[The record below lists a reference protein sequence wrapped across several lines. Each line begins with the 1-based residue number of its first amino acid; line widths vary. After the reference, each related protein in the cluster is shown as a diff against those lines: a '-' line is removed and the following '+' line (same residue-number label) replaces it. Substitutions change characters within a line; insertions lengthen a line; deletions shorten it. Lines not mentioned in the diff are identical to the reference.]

1 MVVGQNLLLLTSHV
15 GGGLL
20 SMLEFTDFVEGNEG
34 GEVPAN
40 ISAQFGQLVA
50 AAEASGNN
58 SEDLEELVLKT
69 VGAVISGR
77 VSIASVIKCWQD
89 AKTAESSSVS
99 IALANVLWFSGTQV
113 RWWLIGSKRILSP
126 SRNPLS
132 PPNSFFS
139 SIFISSY
146 MTISPY
152 ILNRP
157 TQKARDGDA
166 FAS

>member
-1 MVVGQNLLLLTSHV
+1 
-15 GGGLL
+15 
-20 SMLEFTDFVEGNEG
+20 VEGNEG

-50 AAEASGNN
+50 ASEASGNN

-77 VSIASVIKCWQD
+77 VSVASVIKCWQD

-113 RWWLIGSKRILSP
+113 RW
-126 SRNPLS
+126 
-132 PPNSFFS
+132 
-139 SIFISSY
+139 SY
-146 MTISPY
+146 
-152 ILNRP
+152 LG
-157 TQKARDGDA
+157 Q
-166 FAS
+166 

>member
-1 MVVGQNLLLLTSHV
+1 
-15 GGGLL
+15 
-20 SMLEFTDFVEGNEG
+20 MLDFTLDFVEGNEG

-50 AAEASGNN
+50 ASEASGNN

-77 VSIASVIKCWQD
+77 VSVASVIKCWQD
-89 AKTAESSSVS
+89 AKTAESPSVS

-113 RWWLIGSKRILSP
+113 RRWLFGALKNFKSLSQSP
-126 SRNPLS
+126 S

-146 MTISPY
+146 MTISPF
-152 ILNRP
+152 ILTRP
-157 TQKARDGDA
+157 TQEARDGDA